1 MTSWALPFALS
12 IGRATWSPRSAHA
25 LVNRL
30 QPPNSSK
37 TYCPEGKSRCPALP
51 SRPRPMDRYARHL
64 PGRALSVGRAET
76 GVPLLAVARAHQA
89 GHEQRRQ
96 AVVGGGVDRGAGV
109 DQWEDQVVAS
119 RLGVDAKVI
128 PTQPCM
134 FCMNNLKYTGWCQND
149 FNAQG

>member
-1 MTSWALPFALS
+1 MLQQHARELRPAEGAGYLQRRSPAEPSTTRV
-12 IGRATWSPRSAHA
+12 RAADQQRPGQARLTAPRLLDDTEA
-25 LVNRL
+25 VR
-30 QPPNSSK
+30 
-37 TYCPEGKSRCPALP
+37 
-51 SRPRPMDRYARHL
+51 
-64 PGRALSVGRAET
+64 RAET

-134 FCMNNLKYTGWCQND
+134 FCIDNLKYTGWCQND